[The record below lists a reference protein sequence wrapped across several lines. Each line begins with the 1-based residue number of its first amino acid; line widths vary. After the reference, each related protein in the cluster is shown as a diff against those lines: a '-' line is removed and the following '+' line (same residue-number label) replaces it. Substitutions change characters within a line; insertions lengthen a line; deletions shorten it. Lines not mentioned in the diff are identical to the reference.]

1 MVTQLLPVMA
11 DNHPVHALRVTDGDS
26 VTLRLHD
33 RDGYPVRTY
42 RINPLGED
50 QRADGDSL
58 DHSQRLVG
66 VLYLEGG
73 SVRDSA
79 NHAMG
84 ESGLA
89 YWCREYGGAELGF
102 DDSERYARRER
113 AGVWGQQGSVMRG
126 AAGPHSRSATAPPEG
141 EPFGASW

>member
-11 DNHPVHALRVTDGDS
+11 DNHPVHVLRVTDGDS

-33 RDGYPVRTY
+33 RDGYLVRTY

-50 QRADGDSL
+50 QRAGSDSQDYL
-58 DHSQRLVG
+58 QRVVESRRDWRLRVVDVDRYRRLVR
-66 VLYLEGG
+66 VLHPEDG

-79 NHAMG
+79 NHAMV

-89 YWCREYGGAELGF
+89 YWCREYGDE
-102 DDSERYARRER
+102 
-113 AGVWGQQGSVMRG
+113 
-126 AAGPHSRSATAPPEG
+126 
-141 EPFGASW
+141 